1 MGPRRGNATPLGHA
15 RDVVQRRRRRLQT
28 YYI

>member
-1 MGPRRGNATPLGHA
+1 VETPLTLGHA

-28 YYI
+28 YCI